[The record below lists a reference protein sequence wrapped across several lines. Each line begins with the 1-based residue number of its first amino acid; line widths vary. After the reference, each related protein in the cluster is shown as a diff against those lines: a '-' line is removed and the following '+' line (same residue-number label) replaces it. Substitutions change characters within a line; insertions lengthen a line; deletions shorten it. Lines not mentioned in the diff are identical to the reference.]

1 MEFKVLGPLEVRR
14 GEIAVPLP
22 RGKPRAVLAM
32 LLLHANEPVGAER
45 LAVALWGEDAPAGA
59 ARTVQVYV
67 SRLRRVLDDEELL
80 VTTPAGYVLRVRPG
94 ELDAERF
101 EALVEEGREALA
113 AGRPQDA
120 GAVLRDALTL
130 WRGQALG
137 ELAFE
142 PFAQAHAARLEEQRL
157 AALEARIESDLA
169 AGRHAELIGDL
180 QRLVGEHPLRERL
193 HGQLMLALYRGGRQA
208 DALEAYRRAREVLVG
223 ELGIEPGTDLR
234 ALERAMLGQAPELD
248 LEPRAGAPA
257 VFGPSR
263 PPAAGPQ
270 VRVPLPPTRTIGRTA
285 ELAELRRTI
294 ADPAARLVTV
304 VGPGGVGKT
313 RVAVEAAREVGP
325 DLRDGAVFVALAALQ
340 DSERVGSTIARALD
354 LTPAP
359 GEAIDDALARELA
372 PRELLLVLDNFEQV
386 LGAAALVARL
396 AEAAPGLTV
405 VTTSREPL
413 RVRAERLFHVGPL
426 PVATDDGRAGA
437 PPEAAALF
445 TAVVQ
450 ARHPD
455 FELGPDTLPAVVEVC
470 RRVDGLPLAIEL
482 AAGRVGLLSVSELAG
497 RVRSGLDVLGQ
508 GQRDAPARQRTLEAT
523 LEWSYDL
530 LDPEEQRVL
539 AALAVFAGGC
549 TVADAQAV
557 TDAPLEVLESLVAK
571 NLVLAGTGHEGSRRL
586 AMLETVRAF
595 AHARLERADEK
606 EAIARR
612 HGERYLALVERVL
625 PELEWTGSPSVLA
638 ELDHEL
644 DNLRAAFAWA
654 LDRSP
659 EMALRLA
666 SATALYWHL
675 SVSASEAIEWLDAA
689 LARSE
694 TVGAGVR
701 AAALAYYA
709 MNLAP
714 REPEQAERVARES
727 LELARSAG
735 EPSRCARSMSGLA
748 HVLLQAHRPRESYD
762 CACEALQLATV
773 ARDEQVRAHAL
784 GTMALAAPTLAEAL
798 RRGEEAA
805 AVYRGAGNQ
814 RELAG
819 LQTSLAYTA
828 LFLGEYGAAES
839 LGVEALDAARRHGD
853 PFVVALAEGNAGLA
867 ALFEGHTDAARRA
880 FTGQLRL
887 AREHQVDSRYDGF
900 LFEALDGLA
909 AVAAVA
915 GHDRIAATLSAAA
928 YARVAAGHD
937 PAIAQALD
945 DRFFAPARE
954 RLGASAWQ
962 EALAAGAAL
971 DRDGAIAAALQSVQL
986 RAAA

>member
-32 LLLHANEPVGAER
+32 LLLHANEAVGAER
-45 LAVALWGEDAPAGA
+45 LAVGLWGEDAPAGA

-67 SRLRRVLDDEELL
+67 SRLRRALDDEELL

-101 EALVEEGREALA
+101 ERLVGEGREALA
-113 AGRPQDA
+113 AGRPEEA
-120 GAVLRDALTL
+120 GAVLRDALGL
-130 WRGQALG
+130 WRGPALG

-157 AALEARIESDLA
+157 AALEAQIESDLA

-193 HGQLMLALYRGGRQA
+193 HGQLMLALYRSGRQA

-223 ELGIEPGTDLR
+223 ELGIEPGPDLR
-234 ALERAMLGQAPELD
+234 ALERAMLAQAPELD
-248 LEPRAGAPA
+248 PQPRTDA
-257 VFGPSR
+257 GPSR
-263 PPAAGPQ
+263 PPAARPQ
-270 VRVPLPPTRTIGRTA
+270 VRVPLPPTRTIGRAA

-313 RVAVEAAREVGP
+313 RVAVEVAREVGP

-340 DSERVGSTIARALD
+340 ESERVGSTIARALD
-354 LTPAP
+354 LMPAP
-359 GEAIDDALARELA
+359 GEAVDDALERHLA
-372 PRELLLVLDNFEQV
+372 PRELLLVLDNFEHV

-405 VTTSREPL
+405 VATSREPL

-426 PVATDDGRAGA
+426 PVATGDGGAGA

-445 TAVVQ
+445 AAVVQ
-450 ARHPD
+450 ARHPE
-455 FELGPDTLPAVVEVC
+455 FELGPDSLPAVVEVC

-523 LEWSYDL
+523 LEWSHDL

-549 TVADAQAV
+549 AVADAEAV

-571 NLVLAGTGHEGSRRL
+571 NLVLAGTGHAGSRRL
-586 AMLETVRAF
+586 AMLATVRAF
-595 AHARLERADEK
+595 ARARLERSGEE

-612 HGERYLALVERVL
+612 HGERYLALVERTR
-625 PELEWTGSPSVLA
+625 PELEWTGSPAVLA
-638 ELDHEL
+638 ELDQEL

-659 EMALRLA
+659 EAALRLA

-675 SVSASEAIEWLDAA
+675 SVSTSEAIEWLDAA

-694 TVGAGVR
+694 TVAAGVR

-714 REPEQAERVARES
+714 REPERAERVARES

-735 EPSRCARSMSGLA
+735 DPSRCARSMSALA

-773 ARDEQVRAHAL
+773 ARDEQARAYAL

-839 LGVEALDAARRHGD
+839 LGFEALDAARRHGD

-887 AREHQVDSRYDGF
+887 AGEHQADSRYDGF

-915 GHDRIAATLSAAA
+915 GHDRVAATLSAAA
-928 YARVAAGHD
+928 YAGTAAGHD
-937 PAIAQALD
+937 PAIARALD

-971 DRDGAIAAALQSVQL
+971 ERDEAIAAALQSVPL
-986 RAAA
+986 RAAV